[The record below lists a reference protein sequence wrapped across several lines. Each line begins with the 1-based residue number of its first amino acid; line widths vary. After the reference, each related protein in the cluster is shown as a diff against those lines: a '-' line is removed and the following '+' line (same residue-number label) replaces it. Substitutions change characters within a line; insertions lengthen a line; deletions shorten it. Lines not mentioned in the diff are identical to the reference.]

1 MDFILPTGHGFVSR
15 DGAISEE
22 VIKAIIDFAYTELD
36 EDTGTR
42 QQVNTSRCVNKLL
55 SSGSYNRLW
64 SKRLERGRAD
74 ESTYRNEIMS
84 SLIWKSIHLAFPNI
98 TINESFYDINTN
110 IASDAVT
117 VASFRESFE
126 RCVALLSSNQK
137 WAMYA
142 LSFFTNPPPDP
153 IYRHASSEFQAFIN
167 SRKSDVNNNTFRVRM
182 PNYGRHPNSRPFTTP
197 FRMPFDEPHGASA
210 RPGPVI
216 DLGPLREG
224 AYGSQVST
232 RQPVPHV
239 NPIPDEDDGEYKD
252 KLVGRIRCPICLA
265 NESNVVLIPCGHLIC
280 NQCSEQGIEAC
291 PICRKKIERN
301 VSIYYQ
307 KYLKYKTKYLNALK
321 QKN

>member
-36 EDTGTR
+36 EETGAS
-42 QQVNTSRCVNKLL
+42 QQVNTSKCVNKLF
-55 SSGSYNRLW
+55 SSGPYTRLW
-64 SKRLERGRAD
+64 SRRLERGRAD

-110 IASDAVT
+110 IATDSVR
-117 VASFRESFE
+117 VGSFRDSFE

-153 IYRHASSEFQAFIN
+153 IYRYNSGEFQAFIN
-167 SRKSDVNNNTFRVRM
+167 QRKRDVNNNTFRVRI
-182 PNYGRHPNSRPFTTP
+182 PSYDRHPESRPFTTP
-197 FRMPFDEPHGASA
+197 FRMPFDMQPLDDMPGAM
-210 RPGPVI
+210 PWEIPT
-216 DLGPLREG
+216 G
-224 AYGSQVST
+224 AAAAPPKQAQM
-232 RQPVPHV
+232 RQPEVRPM
-239 NPIPDEDDGEYKD
+239 PDEADDEYKA
-252 KLVGRIRCPICLA
+252 KLVDRIRCPVCYE
-265 NESNVVLIPCGHLIC
+265 NESNTVLIPCGHLLC
-280 NQCSEQGIEAC
+280 SQCVARGLREC
-291 PICRKKIERN
+291 PICRKEITSN

-321 QKN
+321 QKSQ